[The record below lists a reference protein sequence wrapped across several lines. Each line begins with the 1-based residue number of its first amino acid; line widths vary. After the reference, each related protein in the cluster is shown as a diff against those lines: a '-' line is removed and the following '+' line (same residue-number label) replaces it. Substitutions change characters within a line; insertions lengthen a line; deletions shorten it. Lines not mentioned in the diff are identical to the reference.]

1 MLQALI
7 LMGGLGVAVG
17 VCLAIASKIFYV
29 YVDPL
34 IEAVEAA
41 LPGANCGGCG
51 YPGCS
56 ANAAAIVAGTAAP
69 NSCVAAGEETALAI
83 AELLGVKIEAR
94 EPDISRPGCTYGVAE
109 ADTKFDYDGIGDCR
123 AAALLSGGMKVCAIG
138 CLGLGSCVRACQF
151 DALHMGP
158 DGLPVVDAEKCTGCG
173 ACERVCPKHI
183 ITLSSVSRRI
193 LHEYTQSDC
202 TTPCQRVCP
211 AGIDIRTYI
220 RQIAEGDY
228 HGAVQTIKERNPFPA
243 VIGRICPRP
252 CEDQCRRQ
260 LVDEPVAINFLKRF
274 AADYERSHGG
284 PILPY
289 KAPDTGRRL
298 AVIGGGVEG
307 LSAAFFAARLGH
319 GVVVYESSDQ
329 LGGLL
334 RTAIARNRLP
344 ASVLEEDL
352 RSVEA
357 LGVETRTGQT
367 LGRDMTVAGLLAEG
381 NEAVLLATG
390 GWDGRLAAL
399 RTAPPPPMVP
409 GTWLL
414 IDVMRLRSKGEGE
427 SAFNGD
433 VVVYGGGE
441 LALAAASRCREL
453 GAARVTVVL
462 RGKAPESAAP
472 AGEGIE
478 VMTATAVDAL
488 YGSGS
493 ALTGLSLRNLDSG
506 EISLVAAQHLVMA
519 AGRLPELI
527 FQSDRPGDA
536 EADTPSENWTARSP
550 YKAPLNAAEGGM
562 GLFSEAD
569 VLSDFPAAIKAIAAG
584 RRLAAAAHR
593 LMYGGDLALPENVL
607 TPHSVVQNVDHVEG
621 VLPEPR
627 EIMPL
632 CRETAP
638 GAEVE
643 IEQGFDEAQARRE
656 AARCLQCGL
665 ICYRH
670 TTARVPGDAP
680 AVAGEARPEG

>member
-1 MLQALI
+1 MLQAVI

-17 VCLAIASKIFYV
+17 VCLAIASKVFYV

-34 IEAVEAA
+34 IEAVEAV

-56 ANAAAIVAGTAAP
+56 ANAAAIVAGESPP
-69 NSCVAAGEETALAI
+69 NSCVAAGPETAAAI
-83 AELLGVKIEAR
+83 AALLGVKIEAR

-109 ADTKFDYDGIGDCR
+109 AETKFDYDGIADCR

-158 DGLPVVDAEKCTGCG
+158 AGLPVVDPEKCTGCG

-183 ITLSSVSRRI
+183 ITLSSVTRRI

-202 TTPCQRVCP
+202 TTPCQRACP

-260 LVDEPVAINFLKRF
+260 LADEPVAINFLKRF
-274 AADYERSHGG
+274 AADYERRQGD

-298 AVIGGGVEG
+298 AIIGGGVEG
-307 LSAAFFAARLGH
+307 VSAAFFAARLGH
-319 GVVVYESSDQ
+319 GVVVYEASDH

-344 ASVLEEDL
+344 MSVLEEDL

-357 LGVETRTGQT
+357 LGVVTKTGQT
-367 LGRDMTVAGLLAEG
+367 LGRDITVAGLLAEG

-390 GWDGRLAAL
+390 GWDSRLAAL
-399 RTAPPPPMVP
+399 RSSPPPPMVP

-414 IDVMRLRSKGEGE
+414 IDVMRLPVK
-427 SAFNGD
+427 ADKTVFNGD
-433 VVVYGGGE
+433 VVIFGGGE
-441 LALAAASRCREL
+441 LGVAAASRCREL
-453 GAARVTVVL
+453 GANRVTVVL
-462 RGKAPESAAP
+462 RDKTSSATP
-472 AGEGIE
+472 GQGLTVI
-478 VMTATAVDAL
+478 TGSAVDTL
-488 YGSGS
+488 HGSGT
-493 ALTGLSLRNLDSG
+493 ALTGLSLRNLESG
-506 EISLVAAQHLVMA
+506 QTSLVSAQHLVLA
-519 AGRLPELI
+519 SGRLPELI
-527 FQSDRPGDA
+527 FQIDKPDDA
-536 EADTPSENWTARSP
+536 EAEAPVETWTAYSP
-550 YKAPLNAAEGGM
+550 YKAPLKAAEGGI

-584 RRLAAAAHR
+584 RRLAASAHH
-593 LMYGGDLALPENVL
+593 LMTGSDLALPENVL
-607 TPHSVVQNVDHVEG
+607 TPYAVVQNIDHVEG
-621 VLPEPR
+621 VAPVPR

-632 CRETAP
+632 CHETGP
-638 GAEVE
+638 GAEME

-670 TTARVPGDAP
+670 TAETVNEAP
-680 AVAGEARPEG
+680 AEEIRPEG

>member
-1 MLQALI
+1 
-7 LMGGLGVAVG
+7 MGSLGLVVG
-17 VCLAIASKIFYV
+17 VGLAIASKVFYV

-34 IEAVEAA
+34 IEAVEAL

-56 ANAAAIVAGTAAP
+56 ANAAAIVAGKSSPT
-69 NSCVAAGEETALAI
+69 SCVAAGAETATAI
-83 AELLGVKIEAR
+83 AALLGVSIEAR
-94 EPDISRPGCTYGVAE
+94 EPDISRPGCTYSVAE
-109 ADTKFDYDGIGDCR
+109 AETKFEYDGISDCR

-158 DGLPVVDAEKCTGCG
+158 SGLPVVDPAKCTGCG

-193 LHEYTQSDC
+193 LHEYTRADC
-202 TTPCQRVCP
+202 TTPCQRACP

-260 LVDEPVAINFLKRF
+260 LADEPVAINFLKRF
-274 AADYERSHGG
+274 AADYERRQGG

-289 KAPDTGRRL
+289 KAPDTGKRL

-307 LSAAFFAARLGH
+307 LSAAFFAVRLGH
-319 GVVVYESSDQ
+319 GVVVYESSDR

-334 RTAIARNRLP
+334 WTAIARSRLP

-367 LGRDMTVAGLLAEG
+367 LGRDITVAGLLAEG

-390 GWDGRLAAL
+390 GWDSRLAAL
-399 RTAPPPPMVP
+399 RNAPPPPMVP

-414 IDVMRLRSKGEGE
+414 IDVMRLPGKAAGKTVFSG
-427 SAFNGD
+427 N

-441 LALAAASRCREL
+441 LGLAAASRCREL

-462 RGKAPESAAP
+462 RGP
-472 AGEGIE
+472 ASEASSTPGEGIE
-478 VMTATAVDAL
+478 VMTATVVEAL
-488 YGSGS
+488 HGSGA
-493 ALTGLSLRNLDSG
+493 ALTGLSLRHLESG
-506 EISLVAAQHLVMA
+506 ETSILPAEHLVLS

-527 FQSDRPGDA
+527 FRSDRPDDA
-536 EADTPSENWTARSP
+536 EPGASTEAWTAHSP

-569 VLSDFPAAIKAIAAG
+569 VLSDFSAAIKAIAAG
-584 RRLAAAAHR
+584 RRLAASAHR
-593 LMYGGDLALPENVL
+593 LMTDGDPTLPENVL
-607 TPHSVVQNVDHVEG
+607 TPHAVVQNIDHVEG
-621 VLPEPR
+621 VPPVPR

-632 CRETAP
+632 CHETAP
-638 GAEVE
+638 GIDVE

-670 TTARVPGDAP
+670 AATAGGDARAATEETRP
-680 AVAGEARPEG
+680 AG

>member
-1 MLQALI
+1 MLQAVI

-17 VCLAIASKIFYV
+17 VCLAIASKVFYV

-56 ANAAAIVAGTAAP
+56 ANAAAIVAGKSPP
-69 NSCVAAGEETALAI
+69 NSCVAAGPETAAAI
-83 AELLGVKIEAR
+83 AALLGVKIEAR
-94 EPDISRPGCTYGVAE
+94 EPDISRPGCTYSVAE
-109 ADTKFDYDGIGDCR
+109 ADTKFDYDGIADCR

-158 DGLPVVDAEKCTGCG
+158 AGLPVVDAAKCTGCG

-183 ITLSSVSRRI
+183 ITLSSVTRRI
-193 LHEYTQSDC
+193 LHEYTRADC
-202 TTPCQRVCP
+202 TTPCQRACP

-274 AADYERSHGG
+274 AADYERRQGG

-298 AVIGGGVEG
+298 AIIGGGVEG

-319 GVVVYESSDQ
+319 GVVVYEASDH

-344 ASVLEEDL
+344 MSVLEEDL

-357 LGVETRTGQT
+357 LGVVTKTGQT
-367 LGRDMTVAGLLAEG
+367 LGRDISVAGLLAEG

-390 GWDGRLAAL
+390 GWDSRLAAL
-399 RTAPPPPMVP
+399 RNNPPPPMVP

-414 IDVMRLRSKGEGE
+414 IDVMRLPAKTEGKTVF
-427 SAFNGD
+427 SGD

-441 LALAAASRCREL
+441 LGLAAASRCREL
-453 GAARVTVVL
+453 GASRVTVVL
-462 RGKAPESAAP
+462 RDKTSSATP
-472 AGEGIE
+472 GQGLTVI
-478 VMTATAVDAL
+478 TGSAVDTL
-488 YGSGS
+488 HGSGA
-493 ALTGLSLRNLDSG
+493 ALTGLSLRNLESG
-506 EISLVAAQHLVMA
+506 ETTLVSARHLVLA
-519 AGRLPELI
+519 SGRLPELI
-527 FQSDRPGDA
+527 FQTERPDDA
-536 EADTPSENWTARSP
+536 EAEAAAETWTAHSP
-550 YKAPLNAAEGGM
+550 YKAPLNVVEGGI

-569 VLSDFPAAIKAIAAG
+569 ALSDFPAAINAIAAG
-584 RRLAAAAHR
+584 RRLAASAHR
-593 LMYGGDLALPENVL
+593 LMTGDDLAMPEDVL
-607 TPHSVVQNVDHVEG
+607 TPFAVVQNIDHVED
-621 VLPEPR
+621 VAPVPR

-632 CRETAP
+632 CHETAP
-638 GAEVE
+638 GTEVE

-670 TTARVPGDAP
+670 TAQAGHDAP
-680 AVAGEARPEG
+680 AVAEEVRPEG

>member
-1 MLQALI
+1 MLQAVI

-17 VCLAIASKIFYV
+17 VCLAIASKVFYV

-56 ANAAAIVAGTAAP
+56 ANAAAIVAGKSPP
-69 NSCVAAGEETALAI
+69 NSCVAAGPETAAAI
-83 AELLGVKIEAR
+83 AALLGVKIEAR
-94 EPDISRPGCTYGVAE
+94 EPDISRPGCTYSVAE
-109 ADTKFDYDGIGDCR
+109 ADTKFDYDGIADCR

-158 DGLPVVDAEKCTGCG
+158 AGLPVVDAAKCTGCG

-183 ITLSSVSRRI
+183 ITLSSVTRRI
-193 LHEYTQSDC
+193 LHEYTRADC
-202 TTPCQRVCP
+202 TTPCQRACP

-260 LVDEPVAINFLKRF
+260 LADEPVAINFLKRF
-274 AADYERSHGG
+274 AADYERRQGG

-289 KAPDTGRRL
+289 KAPNTGRRL

-319 GVVVYESSDQ
+319 GVVVYESSDH

-334 RTAIARNRLP
+334 RTAIARHRLP

-352 RSVEA
+352 RAVEA

-367 LGRDMTVAGLLAEG
+367 LGRDISVAGLLAEG

-390 GWDGRLAAL
+390 GWDSRLAAL
-399 RTAPPPPMVP
+399 RNNPPPPMVP

-414 IDVMRLRSKGEGE
+414 IDVMRLPAKTEGKTVF
-427 SAFNGD
+427 SGD

-441 LALAAASRCREL
+441 LGLAAASRCREL
-453 GAARVTVVL
+453 GASRVTVVL
-462 RGKAPESAAP
+462 RGKAADEAVP
-472 AGEGIE
+472 AGKGIE
-478 VMTATAVDAL
+478 VMTRTAVDAL
-488 YGSGS
+488 HGSGT
-493 ALTGLSLRNLDSG
+493 ALTGLSLRHLESG
-506 EISLVAAQHLVMA
+506 ESSLLGAQHLVLA
-519 AGRLPELI
+519 SGRLPELI
-527 FQSDRPGDA
+527 FQTDRPDDA
-536 EADTPSENWTARSP
+536 EAETPAETWTAHSP
-550 YKAPLNAAEGGM
+550 YKAPLNAVEGGI

-569 VLSDFPAAIKAIAAG
+569 ALSDFPAAIKAIAAG
-584 RRLAAAAHR
+584 RRLAASAHR
-593 LMYGGDLALPENVL
+593 LMTGDDLAMPENVL
-607 TPHSVVQNVDHVEG
+607 TPFAVVQNIDHVED
-621 VLPEPR
+621 VAPMPR

-632 CRETAP
+632 CHETAP
-638 GAEVE
+638 GTEVE

-670 TTARVPGDAP
+670 TAQAGHDAP
-680 AVAGEARPEG
+680 AEVAAVRSEG